1 MANKKE
7 LSKNLFEQFSKRLSE
22 DTRLLQSHVALL
34 SALFYYQDKKHPLGF
49 FQGSRSKLM
58 RHSHIRS
65 TATYHKRLSDLV
77 KYRYLEYTPSWHPTS
92 ASRFRFVIVDKNGSD
107 VKDR

>member
-1 MANKKE
+1 MASKKI
-7 LSKNLFEQFSKRLSE
+7 LSRQLFEEFSKRLSE
-22 DTRLLQSHVALL
+22 DTRILQSHVALV
-34 SALFYYQDKKHPLGF
+34 SALFYYQDKKQPLAA

-77 KYRYLEYTPSWHPTS
+77 KYGYLEYTPSWHPTS
-92 ASRFRFVIVDKNGSD
+92 ASRFRFVIVDKKGSD
-107 VKDR
+107 VKGR

>member
-22 DTRLLQSHVALL
+22 DKRLLQSHIALI

-77 KYRYLEYTPSWHPTS
+77 KYGYLEYTPSWHPTK
-92 ASRFRFVIVDKNGSD
+92 ASTFRFVIMDKNDTD
-107 VKDR
+107 VKD